1 MKLVIVSPCYNEE
14 YLIADSS
21 AKLNNVIES
30 MISRNK
36 ISNDSFV
43 LFVNDGS
50 SDETWREIVKSHS
63 AFPHVC
69 GLDLAR
75 NVGHQYAI
83 LAGMMKVR
91 NVADAVITIDS
102 DLQDDLNAI
111 EQMIDRFKEGND
123 IVYGVK
129 TDRGIDPW
137 RKRIMASLF
146 YKVQGWLGVKSVK
159 NHADF
164 RLLSRKALDTLSAF
178 PERNMYLRGIIP
190 LLGLKSAM
198 LDDVLSPRACGRS
211 KYTSSK
217 QIQLAIDG
225 ITSFTTK
232 PLELIFLFGVI
243 MMIISLSMFV
253 YVVIS
258 LAMGHV
264 IAGWASL
271 MLSVWFIGAVLTIGV
286 GLIGIYIGK
295 IYMEVKQRPLF
306 TERDSIGLLE

>member
-1 MKLVIVSPCYNEE
+1 
-14 YLIADSS
+14 
-21 AKLNNVIES
+21 
-30 MISRNK
+30 
-36 ISNDSFV
+36 
-43 LFVNDGS
+43 
-50 SDETWREIVKSHS
+50 
-63 AFPHVC
+63 
-69 GLDLAR
+69 
-75 NVGHQYAI
+75 
-83 LAGMMKVR
+83 
-91 NVADAVITIDS
+91 
-102 DLQDDLNAI
+102 
-111 EQMIDRFKEGND
+111 
-123 IVYGVK
+123 
-129 TDRGIDPW
+129 
-137 RKRIMASLF
+137 
-146 YKVQGWLGVKSVK
+146 
-159 NHADF
+159 
-164 RLLSRKALDTLSAF
+164 
-178 PERNMYLRGIIP
+178 MYLRGIIP